1 MEIPDD
7 AELLRANAM
16 MLELY
21 VSISQEGGFA
31 MNGFNV
37 QQQNANRHMKIDSIY
52 EQANDMRPFYEEI

>member
-1 MEIPDD
+1 
-7 AELLRANAM
+7 M